1 MKKTILF
8 LSPTATL
15 DNGAE
20 ISIFNL
26 MKLLKQRGHE
36 VINVAPDFSH
46 AARFSYI
53 AAFEEIGVKTYLLPS
68 IKWWWADAP
77 GRKVDENELAFN
89 HRAHVERI
97 RQLILENRVDVI
109 VSNTV
114 NVSQG
119 SVSAAIEN
127 IPHIWL
133 IHEFPEDEFEYYLDK
148 IDYIDQYSTE
158 IFSVQGNLQQ
168 ALTHY
173 FPTRQIKTFVPFSE
187 LKVNGLRSGEKTRLV
202 CIGRLSPRKNQLELI
217 RAFHKLNRPD
227 LELILIGEIEEDY
240 KPLLEKYI
248 KDYQVKNVTFMGNM
262 KDPWSAVTNKD
273 IFVTSSGKETF
284 GLVVIEALLN
294 GVPVIMSDNPGYE
307 TVYDIF
313 HLGKIYHLGN
323 VQQLDEQILATME
336 NFEAEKA
343 ASLAA
348 APAVRE
354 KYQVE
359 NAYAELVAELESE
372 ELAAKPNPV
381 AAIGDLLSLNGY
393 KGYVKRSTMIKSK
406 IYDSLHINPAKVKNL
421 LRPAYHAYRDPKK
434 ALKRLTWYL
443 KRPIFL
449 ARKALYHKMRD
460 RSRGKPITSGKPRRY
475 LIYVI
480 YEDQP
485 RVQQYKI
492 LFLKALAEMA
502 DKVMIVVNGQL
513 TPEDQALLSKYGR
526 LEMRENEGYDAAA
539 FRYGLLM
546 AGKSELAGFD
556 ELVMVNDTN
565 VGPFIDLSKVFHK
578 MDAEPL
584 DFWGVSYG
592 EEQGDPLKINPYGM
606 IPKHLQSYFLVIK
619 KNLLNYDGFWSYW
632 ENMPDTN
639 SRERAILLHETVFT
653 QKFEDLGFRHD
664 AVTHNNYDSA
674 IYIHPLE
681 MILEGVPLVKY
692 TAFMNDTDEKYEWQG
707 IDRASEIPELLNYI
721 RTQTDYPMSVID
733 EVFDVQKKKQEQ
745 RYILIIDGVENKIP
759 QCTRYRVLNKA
770 EQLRSLGF
778 SVKTVNQSEFKLPD
792 AEFASHIIIY
802 RAEYNVVFKELL
814 RLARKYGK
822 PVYYDID
829 DLVID
834 PVYTNQLAYTQA
846 LSPQEK
852 KNYDATVLGYGK
864 LLKACDAAITTT
876 FTLQKEL
883 QHYQKRVL
891 LNRNL
896 ASAEL
901 VDLSAKVMKDDDVS
915 SDLVNIG
922 YFSGSITHN
931 ENFELIKPAILEV
944 LKKYPQVRLNL
955 VGHLDIPKELSAYS
969 RQLISHD
976 YVDWQELPGLLAKMD
991 INLAPLVDSIFNQ
1004 AKSEIKWIEAALVK
1018 VPTIASKI
1026 GAFEEMVEDGKTGL
1040 LARDDDWQLKLEQLI
1055 RSAELRQELAEN
1067 AYQKVIKDCVTIGHV
1082 DSLSQVLG
1090 EDVSQEEQK

>member
-20 ISIFNL
+20 ISIYNF
-26 MKLLKQRGHE
+26 MKLLRQRGHE

-46 AARFSYI
+46 AARFSYV
-53 AAFEEIGVKTYLLPS
+53 AAFEALGIKTFLLPS

-89 HRAHVERI
+89 HRAQI
-97 RQLILENRVDVI
+97 AKLRQIIQENRVDVVI
-109 VSNTV
+109 SNTV
-114 NVSQG
+114 NVYQG
-119 SVSAAIEN
+119 SVAAAIEN

-133 IHEFPEDEFEYYLDK
+133 IHEFPEDEFEYYLEK

-158 IFSVQGNLQQ
+158 IFSVQGNLNK
-168 ALTHY
+168 ALRSY
-173 FPTRQIKTFVPFSE
+173 FPNREVKTFIPFSE
-187 LKVNGLRSGEKTRLV
+187 LKVNGLQHGEKTRLV

-227 LELILIGEIEEDY
+227 LELVLIGEIEEDY
-240 KPLLEKYI
+240 KPLLDKYL
-248 KDYQVKNVTFMGNM
+248 KDYQVKNVTFTGNM
-262 KDPWSAVTNKD
+262 KAPWSIVTDKD
-273 IFVTSSGKETF
+273 IFVTTSGKETF

-313 HLGKIYHLGN
+313 KLGRMYHLGN
-323 VQQLDEQILATME
+323 VKQLNEQITEVMQ
-336 NFEAEKA
+336 NFDAEKA

-348 APAVRE
+348 APFVQE

-359 NAYAELVAELESE
+359 NAYAELVNTVESA
-372 ELAAKPNPV
+372 LTAKPNPV
-381 AAIGDLLSLNGY
+381 ATIGGLLSLNGY
-393 KGYVKRSTMIKSK
+393 KGYVKRSTRVKSK
-406 IYDSLHINPAKVKNL
+406 IYDTLHINPGKVKKI
-421 LRPAYHAYRDPKK
+421 LRPAYHAFKDPKK
-434 ALKRLTWYL
+434 ALKRLTWYA

-449 ARKALYHKMRD
+449 ARKAMYHKMRD
-460 RSRGKPITSGKPRRY
+460 NSRAKLAKPEHPRRF

-485 RVQQYKI
+485 RIQQYKI
-492 LFLKALAEMA
+492 LFLEALSKIAEQ
-502 DKVMIVVNGQL
+502 VMIVVNGQISA
-513 TPEDQALLSKYGR
+513 EDRTILSQYGTI
-526 LEMRENEGYDAAA
+526 EARENQGYDAAA
-539 FRYGLLM
+539 FRYGILK
-546 AGKSELAGFD
+546 AGKDTLSKFD

-565 VGPFIDLSKVFHK
+565 VGPFIDLAEVFQK
-578 MDAEPL
+578 MDEKTL
-584 DFWGVSYG
+584 DFWGISYG
-592 EEQGDPLKINPYGM
+592 EEQGDPLKMNPYGM

-619 KNLLNYDGFWSYW
+619 KNLLNYDGFWRYW
-632 ENMPDTN
+632 ENLPDTN

-664 AVTHNNYDSA
+664 AVTNNNYDSA

-681 MILEGVPLVKY
+681 MVLEGVPLVKY
-692 TAFMNDTDEKYEWQG
+692 TAFMNDSDEKYEWQG
-707 IDRASEIPELLNYI
+707 IDRASEIPELLHYI
-721 RTQTDYPMSVID
+721 KTQTNYPMSAID
-733 EVFDVQKKKQEQ
+733 EVFAVQKKKQER

-778 SVKTVNQSEFKLPD
+778 AVKVVNQSEFKLPD
-792 AEFASHIIIY
+792 AELSSHIIIY
-802 RAEYNVVFKELL
+802 RAEYNIVFKELL
-814 RLARKYGK
+814 RLAHKYNK

-834 PVYTNQLAYTQA
+834 PVYTNQLSYTQS
-846 LSPQEK
+846 LSPREK

-864 LLKACDAAITTT
+864 LLKLCDAAITTT
-876 FTLQKEL
+876 AVLQEEL
-883 QHYQKRVL
+883 QHYQQSVF

-901 VDLSAKVMKDDDVS
+901 VELSAEVMKDYSIKNNV
-915 SDLVNIG
+915 VNIG

-931 ENFELIKPAILEV
+931 ENFELIKPAILAILE
-944 LKKYPQVRLNL
+944 KYPQVRLNL
-955 VGHLDIPKELSAYS
+955 VGHLDIPKELAPYS
-969 RQLISHD
+969 KQLITHD
-976 YVDWQELPGLLAKMD
+976 YVDWQELPSLLAKMD
-991 INLAPLVDSIFNQ
+991 INLAPLVDSIFNR

-1018 VPTIASKI
+1018 VPTLASKI
-1026 GAFEEMVEDGKTGL
+1026 GAFAEMVEDGVTGL
-1040 LARDDDWQLKLEQLI
+1040 LAAENEWQTELEKLIE
-1055 RSAELRQELAEN
+1055 SADLRQRLAEQ
-1067 AYQKVIKDCVTIGHV
+1067 AYSKVIKDCVTDKHA
-1082 DSLSQVLG
+1082 DDLSQALNI
-1090 EDVSQEEQK
+1090 EEVNK